1 MPDVANDYKKSEVSI
16 NTQFKK
22 RKKVRKKEKKKVR
35 KGFYGSY
42 NGSGLKGFI
51 DHDELQVP

>member
-1 MPDVANDYKKSEVSI
+1 MPDVANAYKKSEVSI

-22 RKKVRKKEKKKVR
+22 RKKVR

-51 DHDELQVP
+51 DHEELQVP

>member
-22 RKKVRKKEKKKVR
+22 RKKESKKR
-35 KGFYGSY
+35 I
-42 NGSGLKGFI
+42 LWQ
-51 DHDELQVP
+51 L